1 MDDNS
6 FPTFDRMIGHSA
18 TCHLPLCY
26 LHPFAHWLQSTW
38 TRAYPMEEPMPRI
51 IGWSR
56 YLVILPII
64 GLLLAAAAL
73 FVFGGLGM
81 IVALFEGILHALQ
94 GTPDPHELPVEVEIV
109 EYVHRFLIGTVL
121 FITAVGFY
129 QLFIGEIK
137 FPSWLRIDSTEE
149 LETNL
154 IGVTVV
160 VLAVQFMGVVF
171 TLDPAELMN
180 YGIGI
185 AFPIAALSL
194 FVGLRSWSTSK
205 TKRSEREIELL
216 DEHKEEY
223 VEAKRRS
230 LENK

>member
-1 MDDNS
+1 
-6 FPTFDRMIGHSA
+6 
-18 TCHLPLCY
+18 
-26 LHPFAHWLQSTW
+26 
-38 TRAYPMEEPMPRI
+38 MPRI

-56 YLVILPII
+56 YLVIFPII

-73 FVFGGLGM
+73 FVFGGIGM
-81 IVALFEGILHALQ
+81 IAALIEGTVHALQ
-94 GTPDPHELPVEVEIV
+94 GTPDPHELPIEVEIV

-137 FPSWLRIDSTEE
+137 FPNWLRIDSTEE

-171 TLDPAELMN
+171 TLDPGELMN

-194 FVGLRSWSTSK
+194 FVGLRTWSTSK
-205 TKRSEREIELL
+205 TRRSEREIELL
-216 DEHKEEY
+216 DEHTEEF
-223 VEAKRRS
+223 VEAKRRN